1 MQATKAPLTAPSF
14 PKPTRTRWCRS
25 SRRSDLPQETVMAT
39 PSPAAKKS
47 FQWKPRWLWWTLL
60 VLLLLGA
67 IVGFTAWY
75 KIFREEPQPDWV
87 TATPEMRRSEE
98 HTSELQS
105 LMRISYA
112 VFCLKKKNN
121 NMYNIITS
129 QTNCTAYT

>member
-1 MQATKAPLTAPSF
+1 MQATKAPPTAPSF

-39 PSPAAKKS
+39 PSPAAKKL

-75 KIFREEPQPDWV
+75 KIFREEPQP
-87 TATPEMRRSEE
+87 RSEE

-112 VFCLKKKNN
+112 VFCLKKKKTPQH
-121 NMYNIITS
+121 I
-129 QTNCTAYT
+129 AP

>member
-87 TATPEMRRSEE
+87 TATPEMRFKYGSIGAENEAGQIRRPSGREQVCQYE
-98 HTSELQS
+98 STSGV
-105 LMRISYA
+105 A
-112 VFCLKKKNN
+112 V
-121 NMYNIITS
+121 
-129 QTNCTAYT
+129 